1 MDHTL
6 SEEQFCECIDEI
18 LNVHQ
23 YHKDL
28 NKLFEKY
35 KINGCIYPPD
45 CTSTLVKL
53 IKLIM
58 GVPDNVTLLED
69 YCFTNSMKKINQQK
83 TCMNF
88 CLKYRMRCKQ

>member
-6 SEEQFCECIDEI
+6 ISEEQFCECIDEI

-69 YCFTNSMKKINQQK
+69 YCFTNSMKKDK
-83 TCMNF
+83 SAKDLYELL
-88 CLKYRMRCKQ
+88 LKI

>member
-1 MDHTL
+1 MDRTL
-6 SEEQFCECIDEI
+6 ISEEQFCEYIDEI

-45 CTSTLVKL
+45 CTSSLVKL
-53 IKLIM
+53 LKVIM
-58 GVPDNVTLLED
+58 NVPDNVTLLED
-69 YCFTNSMKKINQQK
+69 YCFTSNAKKDK
-83 TCMNF
+83 SAKDLYELL
-88 CLKYRMRCKQ
+88 LKV